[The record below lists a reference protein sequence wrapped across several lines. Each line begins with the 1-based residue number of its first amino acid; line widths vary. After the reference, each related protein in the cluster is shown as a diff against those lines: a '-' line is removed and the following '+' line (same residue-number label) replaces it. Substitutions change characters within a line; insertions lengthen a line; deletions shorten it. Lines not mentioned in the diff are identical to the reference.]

1 MSEQA
6 VREPVLSTEIPGLKK
21 FISGKVRDVYDLGET
36 LLLVAS
42 DRISAFDVIMPNGIP
57 DKGRV
62 LTQMA
67 RFWFRTLRPIAVTH
81 YISCDDDF
89 IAAAITAAG
98 GELTPELKQKLSG
111 RATLGVKANAFP
123 VECVVRGYIAGSL
136 WKEYCQVGGRE
147 KAITLHGYE
156 FPAGLR
162 ESDKLP
168 TPIFTP
174 ATKAESGH
182 DENISTARAAEI
194 VGAEIAAELES
205 TSIALYSAANAL
217 AASRGIILA
226 DTKFEF
232 GLRNGSLTLIDEAL
246 TPDSSRYWAVADY
259 EPGKSQ
265 ASFDKQFV
273 RDWLEA
279 SGWKKEP
286 PAPVLPPEVVAG
298 TRAKYLEAFERITG
312 LTELS

>member
-1 MSEQA
+1 MSNT
-6 VREPVLSTEIPGLKK
+6 VLSTEIPGLKK
-21 FISGKVRDVYDLGET
+21 FISGKVRDVYDLGDS

-62 LTQMA
+62 LTQLA

-81 YISCDDDF
+81 YITCDDAF
-89 IAAAITAAG
+89 IASKIESAG
-98 GELTPELKQKLSG
+98 GVLTEELRNALKG
-111 RATLGVKANAFP
+111 RATLGVKAKAFP

-136 WKEYCQVGGRE
+136 WKEYCEAGGRE
-147 KAITLHGYE
+147 NGATLHGYD
-156 FPAGLR
+156 FPAGLK

-182 DENISTARAAEI
+182 DENISLARAAEI
-194 VGAEIAAELES
+194 VGDDTAKQLEA
-205 TSIALYSAANAL
+205 TSLALYAAASNL

-232 GLRNGSLTLIDEAL
+232 GIHDGALTLIDEAL
-246 TPDSSRYWAVADY
+246 TPDSSRFWDAAIY

-265 ASFDKQFV
+265 PSYDKQFV
-273 RDWLEA
+273 RDWLIA
-279 SGWKKEP
+279 SGWQKEP
-286 PAPVLPPEVVAG
+286 PAPVLPDDVVAA
-298 TRAKYLEAFERITG
+298 TRAKYLEAFERISG
-312 LTELS
+312 APLPAAE

>member
-1 MSEQA
+1 MSQ
-6 VREPVLSTEIPGLKK
+6 PVLSTEIPGLKK
-21 FISGKVRDVYDLGET
+21 FISGKVRDVYDLGDT

-62 LTQMA
+62 LTQLA

-81 YISCDDDF
+81 YITCDDSF
-89 IAAAITAAG
+89 IADSITRAG
-98 GELTPELKQKLSG
+98 GQLSDSLSASLAG
-111 RATLGVKANAFP
+111 RATLGIKATAFP

-136 WKEYCQVGGRE
+136 WKEYCHAGGRE
-147 KAITLHGYE
+147 KAVTLHGYDL
-156 FPAGLR
+156 PAGLL
-162 ESDKLP
+162 ESDRLP
-168 TPIFTP
+168 QPIFTP

-182 DENISTARAAEI
+182 DENISVERAGEILGIDTAL
-194 VGAEIAAELES
+194 ELQR
-205 TSIALYSAANAL
+205 TSLALYSAASDL
-217 AASRGIILA
+217 AASHGIILA

-232 GLRNGSLTLIDEAL
+232 GMHNGVLTLIDEAL
-246 TPDSSRYWAVADY
+246 TPDSSRFWDAAIY
-259 EPGKSQ
+259 EPGRSQ
-265 ASFDKQFV
+265 PSYDKQFV

-286 PAPVLPPEVVAG
+286 PAPTLPAEVVEG

-312 LTELS
+312 SSLLV